1 MQRNRDALLVTAGAA
16 GGATI
21 AALLRPFVIAKL
33 RERLYRARFDQHAS
47 RSPIL
52 LRILRLLTADETRL
66 KDQIQTKRD
75 LPPAVVDEMLSRHEA
90 FFGRD
95 GHARVRNA
103 RVAVFGAGGVGSHC
117 IVMLMRAGIKAI
129 RIVDFDQVSAS
140 SLNRHAVATLG
151 DVGESKVQC
160 LKRFAESCT
169 PFVQVDPVAE
179 MVTAKNAHHLLREL
193 DGGKL
198 DLVID
203 CIDDVETKASLL
215 KACGENQIKALAAMG
230 AGAKA
235 DPTRWCVA
243 PLRDAIHDPL
253 ATKLRWVLRG
263 KGVDYGGAELALDPS
278 KRAEPSPALD
288 VTCVYSHEP
297 PRCTLLPLTDEQV
310 KEGAK
315 NFGAVDVDHF
325 RVRVLPVL
333 GAAPAMAGHALA
345 ATALCSLAG
354 QPVCPKV
361 CEPTSKKLREKMLM
375 AFRKREARRE
385 LGDKA
390 RPDECDW
397 LDLQP
402 TDIEFIVN
410 DVWRGRCAVSR
421 RKLDR
426 KPLCLCRWYTA
437 RRFADKTQCIGA
449 DAVVLMAPPLAD
461 QLDAALNENP
471 SRETAV
477 AILGAGAV
485 SAIDARLRW
494 VHSVAGGAWTSAGP

>member
-1 MQRNRDALLVTAGAA
+1 M
-16 GGATI
+16 
-21 AALLRPFVIAKL
+21 
-33 RERLYRARFDQHAS
+33 Y
-47 RSPIL
+47 
-52 LRILRLLTADETRL
+52 
-66 KDQIQTKRD
+66 
-75 LPPAVVDEMLSRHEA
+75 
-90 FFGRD
+90 
-95 GHARVRNA
+95 
-103 RVAVFGAGGVGSHC
+103 
-117 IVMLMRAGIKAI
+117 
-129 RIVDFDQVSAS
+129 
-140 SLNRHAVATLG
+140 VAT
-151 DVGESKVQC
+151 
-160 LKRFAESCT
+160 
-169 PFVQVDPVAE
+169 
-179 MVTAKNAHHLLREL
+179 
-193 DGGKL
+193 
-198 DLVID
+198 
-203 CIDDVETKASLL
+203 
-215 KACGENQIKALAAMG
+215 
-230 AGAKA
+230 
-235 DPTRWCVA
+235 
-243 PLRDAIHDPL
+243 
-253 ATKLRWVLRG
+253 
-263 KGVDYGGAELALDPS
+263 
-278 KRAEPSPALD
+278 
-288 VTCVYSHEP
+288 
-297 PRCTLLPLTDEQV
+297 LTDEQV

-410 DVWRGRCAVSR
+410 DVWRGGVVRF
-421 RKLDR
+421 LDGNSTGNL
-426 KPLCLCRWYTA
+426 LCLCRWYTA
-437 RRFADKTQCIGA
+437 RRFADKKHCIGA

-477 AILGAGAV
+477 AILGADAV